1 MPMSHGGEVTAQL
14 PMDVDQEGKHGSLTN
29 IFSAWNGMV
38 GSSLVFSPWAYS
50 GAGILLG
57 IMLTIAAFAISFTTQ
72 YFVMKTAGTDTDY
85 TNTLRKTFGTNGWRI
100 GMTVFILVLCVP
112 LILYM

>member
-1 MPMSHGGEVTAQL
+1 MSHGGEVTAQL